1 MYFFVCVCVWWG
13 GGGNVHR
20 ESCMLNHIIQ
30 VLEEMM

>member
-1 MYFFVCVCVWWG
+1 MCICVLCVCLVG
-13 GGGNVHR
+13 GGDVRR